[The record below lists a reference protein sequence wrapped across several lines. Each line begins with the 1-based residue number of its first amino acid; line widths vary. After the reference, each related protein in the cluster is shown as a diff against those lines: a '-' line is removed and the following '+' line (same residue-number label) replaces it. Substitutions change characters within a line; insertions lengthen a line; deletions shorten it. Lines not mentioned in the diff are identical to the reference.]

1 MPVSSADQIR
11 EVLSAEPQR
20 ADEIQESIR
29 DKYGLEHSP
38 AVSTIK
44 TIMRAKGND
53 LALRLVKH
61 QRVYWVHLDTDR
73 HEAAARLSARVL
85 RDSAGEKQPP
95 KPRRV
100 KSQMGQEGI
109 SEQVSDQVSEQV
121 SEQVSDQ
128 VSEDAQIRTATLLPT
143 VAASANRLASPR
155 TCSKASQRKKSA
167 NATLVREK
175 AEAKAEALM
184 KRSVSRP
191 MFPPDVRPD
200 ISLLRFAHVGSSC
213 RFHNV
218 GH

>member
-11 EVLSAEPQR
+11 EVLSAEPQQ

-61 QRVYWVHLDTDR
+61 QRVYWVHVDTDR

-100 KSQMGQEGI
+100 KIQMGQEGI
-109 SEQVSDQVSEQV
+109 SEQV

-175 AEAKAEALM
+175 AEAKAEALV
-184 KRSVSRP
+184 KRSVSHP
-191 MFPPDVRPD
+191 MFPPDVTPHV
-200 ISLLRFAHVGSSC
+200 SLLLFAHVDSPC

>member
-29 DKYGLEHSP
+29 DMYGLEHSP

-61 QRVYWVHLDTDR
+61 QRVYWVHVDTDR

-109 SEQVSDQVSEQV
+109 SEQVSEQV
-121 SEQVSDQ
+121 SEQASDQ
-128 VSEDAQIRTATLLPT
+128 VSEDAQIRTASLLPT
-143 VAASANRLASPR
+143 VAASANRQASPR

-175 AEAKAEALM
+175 AEAKAEALV

-191 MFPPDVRPD
+191 MFPPEVTPHV
-200 ISLLRFAHVGSSC
+200 SLLLFAHVDSSC

>member
-61 QRVYWVHLDTDR
+61 QRVYWVHVDTDR

-100 KSQMGQEGI
+100 KSQMGQDGI
-109 SEQVSDQVSEQV
+109 SEQVSE
-121 SEQVSDQ
+121 Q

-175 AEAKAEALM
+175 ADAKAEALV
-184 KRSVSRP
+184 KRSVSHP
-191 MFPPDVRPD
+191 MLPPDVTPHV
-200 ISLLRFAHVGSSC
+200 SLLLFAHVDSPC